1 MIAWVWVW
9 QGFGNVGSWAS
20 KLIHE
25 QGGKVKAVSDV
36 TGAIKNNAGIDIT
49 ALTEHVQK
57 TGGVKDFEGA
67 ENLDPKALLAED
79 CDVLIPAALGGVINE

>member
-1 MIAWVWVW
+1 MWDW

-36 TGAIKNNAGIDIT
+36 SGAIKNNAGIDIT
-49 ALTEHVQK
+49 ALTEHVRK
-57 TGGVKDFEGA
+57 SGGVKGFEGA
-67 ENLDPKALLAED
+67 EDLDPQALLAED
-79 CDVLIPAALGGVINE
+79 CDVLIPAALGGVING